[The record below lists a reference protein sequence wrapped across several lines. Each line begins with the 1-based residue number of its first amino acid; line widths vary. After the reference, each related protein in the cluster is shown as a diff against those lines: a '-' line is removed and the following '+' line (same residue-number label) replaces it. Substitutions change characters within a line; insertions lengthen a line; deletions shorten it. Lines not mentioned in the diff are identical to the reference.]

1 MPDFSRTPTSLLGQ
15 RPDFPFSGEPLK
27 GLIDTGLCLMAAEQA
42 AYLSACQVGS
52 LFQGACDGV
61 SDRIADGRETFVLD
75 VRTPR
80 EYDGPLG
87 HIAGSR
93 LIPVQ
98 ELSRRMQELS
108 GVKDRHIFVI
118 CRSGNRSA
126 TATVML
132 REAGF
137 EASNVAG
144 GMQAWKSLAEK
155 N

>member
-1 MPDFSRTPTSLLGQ
+1 MNVKIYFSLILLG
-15 RPDFPFSGEPLK
+15 SLA
-27 GLIDTGLCLMAAEQA
+27 GLSCGQKQA
-42 AYLSACQVGS
+42 APQTALQELPTISIQA
-52 LFQGACDGV
+52 LR
-61 SDRIADGRETFVLD
+61 DRIADGRETFVLD
-75 VRTPR
+75 VRTPG

-98 ELSRRMQELS
+98 ELSRRMPELS
-108 GVKDRHIFVI
+108 DVKDRHIFVI

-126 TATVML
+126 TATRML

-137 EASNVAG
+137 EVSNVAG
-144 GMQAWKSLAEK
+144 GMQAWKSLSDK